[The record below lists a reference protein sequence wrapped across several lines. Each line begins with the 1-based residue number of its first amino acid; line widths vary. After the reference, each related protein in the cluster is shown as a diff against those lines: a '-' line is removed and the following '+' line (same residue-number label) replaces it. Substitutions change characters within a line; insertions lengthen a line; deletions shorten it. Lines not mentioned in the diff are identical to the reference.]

1 MRENIDRRRFV
12 QTVGAGIG
20 AIGTLAASGAD
31 AAQGR
36 AAQARPSG
44 ADDFPKPEGLRTGA
58 QLDSRFPVSFATPVS
73 EGMRLMVE
81 YFTALSQRNVAAIAR
96 TLHFPFAIYED
107 IEPIVIQSAAEFVAT
122 PPPSLNPR
130 QAGRA
135 ASCRGSY
142 DLLEGINVHLYC
154 PVGAAFSL
162 SFTRYTPDG
171 YKLLVCDGVYSV
183 TNNDGRWAIQLAS
196 TIVREADFIGVTYPD
211 AEAAATRAEQNYLA
225 AFGYGN
231 EAILNDP
238 KTSRGTYE
246 PPFPAGTRTAS
257 VNFGYGPRE
266 RSRDARENHP
276 MSGWKTTGV
285 KSRLAVATRS
295 EETANRAIDTNLAEF
310 NALAGGICRHVRLH
324 ARPSRASR
332 DHSRHP
338 RQGAHPQRL
347 LPLHRRRDPDI
358 GDAQRRDPDLQ
369 GRPLGQ
375 RRIARSGDTSRS
387 IELEGVA
394 GDGRSA
400 ASRAVLAVG
409 DDER

>member
-1 MRENIDRRRFV
+1 MSETIDRRRFV
-12 QTVGAGIG
+12 QAVGAVGIG
-20 AIGTLAASGAD
+20 AVGSLVAADGV
-31 AAQGR
+31 
-36 AAQARPSG
+36 QAGQTRPAPQRTAG
-44 ADDFPKPEGLRTGA
+44 ADDFPKPAGLRTGA

-81 YFTALSQRNVAAIAR
+81 YFTALSQRDVAGIAR

-107 IEPIVIQSAAEFVAT
+107 IEPIVVQSAADFVAT
-122 PPPSLNPR
+122 PPPSLNAGGGKSRIMPR
-130 QAGRA
+130 
-135 ASCRGSY
+135 SY

-171 YKLLVCDGVYSV
+171 YKLLVSDGVYSV
-183 TNNDGRWAIQLAS
+183 TNNDGKWGIQLAS

-246 PPFPAGTRTAS
+246 PPFPVGTRTAS

-285 KSRLAVATRS
+285 RSRLVVATRS
-295 EETANRAIDTNLAEF
+295 EETANREINTNLAEF
-310 NALAGGICRHVRLH
+310 NALAGGSVGTYAYTRDRPVRPVTIH
-324 ARPSRASR
+324 ATH
-332 DHSRHP
+332 DK
-338 RQGAHPQRL
+338 AHILNGYFRYTADGTL
-347 LPLHRRRDPDI
+347 ISETRSVGIRIYKAGHW
-358 GDAQRRDPDLQ
+358 GSA
-369 GRPLGQ
+369 GSLGQ
-375 RRIARSGDTSRS
+375 VTHHDRSNSK
-387 IELEGVA
+387 A
-394 GDGRSA
+394 
-400 ASRAVLAVG
+400 
-409 DDER
+409 

>member
-44 ADDFPKPEGLRTGA
+44 GDDFPKPEGLRTGA

-122 PPPSLNPR
+122 PPPSLNPGSGKSR
-130 QAGRA
+130 IMPR
-135 ASCRGSY
+135 SY

-171 YKLLVCDGVYSV
+171 YKLFVSDGVYSV

-246 PPFPAGTRTAS
+246 PPFPTGTRTAS

-266 RSRDARENHP
+266 RSQDARENHP

-310 NALAGGICRHVRLH
+310 NALAGGSVGTYAYTRDRPVRPVTIH
-324 ARPSRASR
+324 ATH
-332 DHSRHP
+332 DK
-338 RQGAHPQRL
+338 AHILNGYFRYTADGTL
-347 LPLHRRRDPDI
+347 ISETRSVRIRIYKAGHW
-358 GDAQRRDPDLQ
+358 GSA
-369 GRPLGQ
+369 GSLGQ
-375 RRIARSGDTSRS
+375 VTHHDRSNSK
-387 IELEGVA
+387 A
-394 GDGRSA
+394 
-400 ASRAVLAVG
+400 
-409 DDER
+409 

>member
-1 MRENIDRRRFV
+1 MSEQIDRRRFV

-20 AIGTLAASGAD
+20 AVGTFAAAAAD
-31 AAQGR
+31 AGQPR
-36 AAQARPSG
+36 VPQARPAG

-81 YFTALSQRNVAAIAR
+81 YFTALSQRNVSAIAR

-107 IEPIVIQSAAEFVAT
+107 IEPIVIQSAADFVAT
-122 PPPSLNPR
+122 PPPSLNPGNGKSR
-130 QAGRA
+130 IMPR
-135 ASCRGSY
+135 SY

-171 YKLLVCDGVYSV
+171 YKLLVSDGVYSV

-246 PPFPAGTRTAS
+246 PPFPVGTRTAS

-295 EETANRAIDTNLAEF
+295 EETANRAIDTNLADF
-310 NALAGGICRHVRLH
+310 NALAGGSVGTYAYTRDRPVRPVAIH
-324 ARPSRASR
+324 ATH
-332 DHSRHP
+332 DK
-338 RQGAHPQRL
+338 AHILNGYFRYTADGTL
-347 LPLHRRRDPDI
+347 ISETRSVGIRIYKAGHW
-358 GDAQRRDPDLQ
+358 GSA
-369 GRPLGQ
+369 GSLGQ
-375 RRIARSGDTSRS
+375 VTHHDRSNSK
-387 IELEGVA
+387 A
-394 GDGRSA
+394 
-400 ASRAVLAVG
+400 
-409 DDER
+409 

>member
-1 MRENIDRRRFV
+1 MSDTIDRRRFV
-12 QTVGAGIG
+12 QTVGGVGIG
-20 AIGTLAASGAD
+20 AIGSFVAADSV
-31 AAQGR
+31 
-36 AAQARPSG
+36 QAGQTRTAPQRPAG
-44 ADDFPKPEGLRTGA
+44 TDDFPKPAGLRAGA
-58 QLDSRFPVSFATPVS
+58 QLDSRFPVSFSTPVS

-81 YFTALSQRNVAAIAR
+81 YFTALSQRDVAAIAR

-107 IEPIVIQSAAEFVAT
+107 IEPIVIQSAADFVAA
-122 PPPSLNPR
+122 PPQSLNPGSGKSR
-130 QAGRA
+130 IMPR
-135 ASCRGSY
+135 SY
-142 DLLEGINVHLYC
+142 DLLEGINIHLYC

-171 YKLLVCDGVYSV
+171 YKLLVSDGVYSV

-246 PPFPAGTRTAS
+246 PPFPVGTRTAS

-285 KSRLAVATRS
+285 KNRLVVATRS
-295 EETANRAIDTNLAEF
+295 EETANRTIDTNLAEF
-310 NALAGGICRHVRLH
+310 NALAGGSVGTYAYTRDRPVRPVTIH
-324 ARPSRASR
+324 ATH
-332 DHSRHP
+332 DK
-338 RQGAHPQRL
+338 AHILNGYFRYTADGTL
-347 LPLHRRRDPDI
+347 ISETRSVGIRIYKAGHW
-358 GDAQRRDPDLQ
+358 GSA
-369 GRPLGQ
+369 GSLGQ
-375 RRIARSGDTSRS
+375 VTHHDRSNSK
-387 IELEGVA
+387 A
-394 GDGRSA
+394 
-400 ASRAVLAVG
+400 
-409 DDER
+409 